1 MAELH
6 EYICGDDGV
15 VVQNDKLQPQH
26 IMATKA
32 HHSGD
37 GIAGDACHFSFKVCL
52 LGDSGVGKSELL
64 KTAGKARH
72 TCTQQAKL
80 NAGCKSCQCNSAR
93 GGLQAPHL
101 EQPVKQRLVLSLEY
115 VWQQVVFG

>member
-1 MAELH
+1 MSIFVEMMAAAFK
-6 EYICGDDGV
+6 
-15 VVQNDKLQPQH
+15 NDKLQTQH

-80 NAGCKSCQCNSAR
+80 NAGCKSCQFQESVTMLVVACR
-93 GGLQAPHL
+93 HL
-101 EQPVKQRLVLSLEY
+101 IWSSQ
-115 VWQQVVFG
+115 